1 MTKELEKT
9 LKILSNYNKK
19 YNDNPNIYC
28 NRIFVHDD
36 LIYATDGRIF
46 VYTKNP
52 TEIKDFSWFDGNKFT
67 FIPSTS
73 GTEASRVR
81 EYLKNGQVMEK
92 IITMFNYSNLEFDLD
107 FTDYILPLK
116 CMDSVKN
123 RYFNNDLTL
132 NFETMETT
140 LDFCGGW
147 TKDGGVTYTYEDVLK
162 NVTGEKYLILF
173 MPIYYIMKT
182 MQILKVKKIHI
193 KCYLERRHMMFSAGE
208 YNFIAMT
215 GKYMQ

>member
-19 YNDNPNIYC
+19 YTDKGNIFN

-36 LIYATDGRIF
+36 LLYATDGSIF

-52 TEIKDFSWFDGNKFT
+52 TDIKDFSWFESQKFNFVSDNK
-67 FIPSTS
+67 
-73 GTEASRVR
+73 A
-81 EYLKNGQVMEK
+81 LKDSLNNGQIMEK
-92 IITMFNYSNLEFDLD
+92 IITRFNYSNLEFDLD

-123 RYFNNDLTL
+123 RYYNNDLTL

-147 TKDGGVTYTYEDVLK
+147 TKDGGITYTYEDVLK
-162 NVTGEKYLILF
+162 NVTGEKPLILF
-173 MPIYYIMKT
+173 MPIYYILKT
-182 MQILKVKKIHI
+182 MQLLKVKKIHVE
-193 KCYLERRHMMFSAGE
+193 CYPERRHMKFSAGE

-215 GKYMQ
+215 GKYM